1 MLAETV
7 KTLPSSAAATVGSK
21 APARYPVS
29 AQGTWERMCSQQHID
44 PDGMTRVRAPGMLIP
59 VWSLFFQVVL
69 VDMPAP
75 VCALTTSTSALGL
88 LLLLS
93 LTLRAACQLSTTA
106 SLMAVALTC
115 HACAATRAATTA
127 SQVARRFE
135 KAIIRCVILAGSC
148 GAGVFR
154 ARSWCSAGGQ

>member
-7 KTLPSSAAATVGSK
+7 KTLPSSATATVGSK
-21 APARYPVS
+21 APAIYPVS
-29 AQGTWERMCSQQHID
+29 AQGTRERMCSQQHID
-44 PDGMTRVRAPGMLIP
+44 HDGMTRVRAPGMLIP

-69 VDMPAP
+69 VDIPAP

-93 LTLRAACQLSTTA
+93 LTLRAAV
-106 SLMAVALTC
+106 MKAVALTY
-115 HACAATRAATTA
+115 HAFAATRAANA

-135 KAIIRCVILAGSC
+135 KAIIGCVVLAGSC
-148 GAGVFR
+148 GASVFR